1 MPKTGDRG
9 TTDSVLQA
17 NRVAGTRLELL
28 LFRTSD
34 DQVFGINVF
43 KVQEIIPHQRLT
55 AVPGM
60 HPLVRGVAH
69 LRGRNMPIIDLA
81 TAIGKPAFTDIA
93 RTNII
98 VTEHNRSV
106 HGFLVGAVDR
116 IVHTQWDQVLPP
128 PKGSGRHTYVTSIT
142 VIDQLMIAILD
153 VERVFDEVAH
163 TNTQVSAALS
173 SGADVAGKRV
183 LVIDDSSVAR
193 NQIRRALE
201 QIGVECLVAHD
212 GRHAL
217 QELKALIQQ
226 GVDLQEHLSMV
237 ISDIEMPEMDG
248 YQLTA
253 ALRAMP
259 ELEDIYI
266 LLHSSISG
274 EFNRDM
280 VARTG
285 ANRFIQKYHPDDL
298 ADAVLNEIRRRSP
311 TPPMTSP

>member
-1 MPKTGDRG
+1 MPVTGDRG

-34 DQVFGINVF
+34 DQLFGINVF
-43 KVQEIIPHQRLT
+43 KVQEIIPYQHLT

-60 HPLVRGVAH
+60 HRLVRGVAH

-81 TAIGKPAFTDIA
+81 TAIGKPAFTDVS

-116 IVHTQWDQVLPP
+116 IVHTQWDQVRPP

-173 SGADVAGKRV
+173 SAASASGKRV
-183 LVIDDSSVAR
+183 LVVDDSSVAR

-212 GRHAL
+212 GVHAL
-217 QELKALIQQ
+217 QALASLVHQGIDLKK
-226 GVDLQEHLSMV
+226 HLSMV

-248 YQLTA
+248 YQLTT

-259 ELEDIYI
+259 ELEGIYI

-280 VARTG
+280 VNRTG

-298 ADAVLNEIRRRSP
+298 AEAVLSEVQRQTGGR
-311 TPPMTSP
+311 

>member
-1 MPKTGDRG
+1 MRMTQYKGKA
-9 TTDSVLQA
+9 DSVLQA
-17 NRVAGTRLELL
+17 NREAGTRLELL

-43 KVQEIIPHQRLT
+43 KVQEIIPYQHLT
-55 AVPGM
+55 QVPGM
-60 HPLVRGVAH
+60 HPSVLGVAH

-81 TAIGKPAFTDIA
+81 RAIRKNSCEDLS

-106 HGFLVGAVDR
+106 HGFLVGKVDR
-116 IVHTQWDQVLPP
+116 IVHTQWDQVRPP
-128 PKGSGRHTYVTSIT
+128 PQGSGRHTYVTSVT
-142 VIDQLMIAILD
+142 VIDPQMIAIRD
-153 VERVFDEVAH
+153 VERVFDESTH
-163 TNTQVSAALS
+163 TDTKVSDALS
-173 SGADVAGKRV
+173 ASTGASGKRV

-201 QIGVECLVAHD
+201 QIGVECLVAND
-212 GRHAL
+212 GRQAL
-217 QELKALIQQ
+217 QQLDALKQQ
-226 GVDLQEHLSMV
+226 GIDLRRHLSMI
-237 ISDIEMPEMDG
+237 ISDIEMPAMDG

-253 ALRAMP
+253 SLRAMP
-259 ELEDIYI
+259 EMCDIYI

-280 VARTG
+280 VNRTG

-298 ADAVLNEIRRRSP
+298 AEAVLSEIRQQ
-311 TPPMTSP
+311 